1 MAHGTGSNGLAVV
14 LAALGALGRLDQEHA
29 AAHSKEL
36 GEPALLS
43 AFALSELYPSSG
55 TRGAPMDEPSNTSA
69 RVVRRPA
76 DAGRGARG
84 LLHRRLLQRPQRPAV
99 LAPLVEGGRHAGK
112 EYDMDAAAR
121 AGAATLW

>member
-1 MAHGTGSNGLAVV
+1 MAHGNGPNGLAVV

-55 TRGAPMDEPSNTSA
+55 TRAAPEPAPVPKAPTPEAPAPKALSPEAPASA
-69 RVVRRPA
+69 R
-76 DAGRGARG
+76 
-84 LLHRRLLQRPQRPAV
+84 
-99 LAPLVEGGRHAGK
+99 
-112 EYDMDAAAR
+112 
-121 AGAATLW
+121 